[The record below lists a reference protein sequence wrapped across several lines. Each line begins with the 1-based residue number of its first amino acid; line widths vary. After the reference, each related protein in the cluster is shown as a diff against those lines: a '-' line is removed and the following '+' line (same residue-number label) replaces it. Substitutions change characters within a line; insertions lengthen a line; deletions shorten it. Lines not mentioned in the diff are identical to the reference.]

1 MAKALRTL
9 KYNTYG
15 RSYLQSSEEIAM
27 SNANTLQVLKQ
38 CFEKII
44 PTEDARTTI
53 NPLEFS
59 VCLVFCYL
67 GDSTTFALEAIR
79 RFMKAHLNKEIS
91 RSAFWERLSRD
102 RLKNCLRGVVAE
114 LMVTLTSSVTIG
126 YQILKPL
133 GVTDIWVV
141 DSSSITLW
149 ARAKNHFP
157 GTRTAAGI
165 KWHTAFNVLT
175 GMMTWFQLT
184 PTATHDRKCFPEVN
198 LLKRKLVIFDLGY
211 WDYGLLYAIESAG
224 GFFLSRL
231 KSNAVI
237 YIAEVVQGLS
247 KQLIGQ
253 ALLSLDFSHKRGN
266 IIEVFTTKVY
276 AGHLLRYRVIGFWNP
291 VEKGYHWYI
300 TNLLAAA
307 YLMYPLYRLRWQIEL
322 IFKACKSSL
331 NANQIP
337 SGDENIIESL
347 LLASLAAH
355 LSSHTLFTIGIEQVE
370 EGQQLAMSF
379 QRVAKVAVML
389 ARDFILFLLNS
400 AQKHFDNLLH
410 KIKLFANEMFDPN
423 YKKRETSLM
432 RINRLLLEGE
442 I

>member
-1 MAKALRTL
+1 M
-9 KYNTYG
+9 
-15 RSYLQSSEEIAM
+15 SE
-27 SNANTLQVLKQ
+27 SNTLHVLKQ
-38 CFEKII
+38 CFEKVI
-44 PTEDARTTI
+44 PTKDARTVI
-53 NPLEFS
+53 NPLEFT

-126 YQILKPL
+126 HQLLKQL
-133 GVTDIWVV
+133 GVTAIWVV

-149 ARAKNHFP
+149 ARAENRFP

-184 PTATHDRKCFPEVN
+184 PTATHDRKCFPEVT
-198 LLKRKLVIFDLGY
+198 LLKGKLVIFDLGY
-211 WDYGLLYAIESAG
+211 WDYGLLYAIENAG

-231 KSNAVI
+231 KSNAVV

-247 KQLIGQ
+247 KQVIGQ
-253 ALLSLDFSHKRGN
+253 ALLSLDFSRKRGN

-276 AGHLLRYRVIGFWNP
+276 DGHRLRYRVIGFWNP
-291 VEKGYHWYI
+291 IEKGYHWYI
-300 TNLLAAA
+300 TNLVAAA

-337 SGDENIIESL
+337 SGKENIIESL
-347 LLASLAAH
+347 LLASLAAQ
-355 LSSHTLFTIGIEQVE
+355 LSSHTLFNIGIEQVE

-379 QRVAKVAVML
+379 QRVAKVAVVL
-389 ARDFILFLLNS
+389 ARDFILFLLSS

-442 I
+442 V